1 MLSKKIIGLIIGI
14 IVIIIGIYLLIS
26 SIGFV
31 PTVIDETIGSGT
43 SKSYKIYSDNHG
55 FHTMKIIGEKFD
67 LELTSPDT
75 GLQIPKTSHSEE
87 VKLEWVHLQDGYSL
101 IDIQNTGSSD
111 LQILATFE
119 VTAEPIS
126 FLLNSVVIIVGMVI
140 VGFTLNFRN
149 TKELP
154 ES

>member
-1 MLSKKIIGLIIGI
+1 MLYKKIIGLIIGI

-67 LELTSPDT
+67 LELTSPAG
-75 GLQIPKTSHSEE
+75 GLQIPKTSHSKE
-87 VKLEWVHLQDGYSL
+87 VNLDWVHLQDGYSL

>member
-1 MLSKKIIGLIIGI
+1 MLYKKIIGLIIGI

-43 SKSYKIYSDNHG
+43 SKSYKIHSDNHG
-55 FHTMKIIGEKFD
+55 VQTMKIIGEKFD
-67 LELTSPDT
+67 LELTSPSD
-75 GLQIPKTSHSEE
+75 GLQMNRTSYDDEL
-87 VKLEWVHLQDGYSL
+87 KLDWVHLQDGYSL
-101 IDIQNTGSSD
+101 IDIQNTGSTD

-119 VTAEPIS
+119 RTTESTPRM
-126 FLLNSVVIIVGMVI
+126 LNFVVIIVGMI
-140 VGFTLNFRN
+140 IIGFALNFRN

-154 ES
+154 EP